1 VTTPRSVL
9 VVDDQA
15 PFRMA
20 ARAVLRR
27 LEGFEFA
34 GEASSGLEAIELV
47 DRLHPALVLMDI
59 NMPEM
64 NGIEATRQIMAAHPD
79 VVVILCSTYDAAD
92 LPPAASASGAAAYV
106 NKERLAADT
115 LRRLW
120 EERGSGTFVSCLP
133 PLIGAGSSRGPGRR
147 ARAATPSAPCRR
159 LRPAGR
165 PC

>member
-15 PFRMA
+15 PFRSA

-34 GEASSGLEAIELV
+34 GEASSGPEAIELV

-64 NGIEATRQIMAAHPD
+64 NGIEATRQITTAHPD
-79 VVVILCSTYDAAD
+79 VVVILCSTYDATD
-92 LPPAASASGAAAYV
+92 LPPAASASGATAYV

-120 EERGSGTFVSCLP
+120 EERDSGTFVSC
-133 PLIGAGSSRGPGRR
+133 
-147 ARAATPSAPCRR
+147 
-159 LRPAGR
+159 
-165 PC
+165 